1 MIPVPYRATMSSHGI
16 RPFVWMLCGC
26 GWFSAMSLLSSR
38 LGQAGV
44 AWQTL
49 ATARSCVAFLLS
61 LGVAAAL
68 GVRLVAVGP
77 RALWL
82 RSIAGSCSML
92 STFYALG
99 NLNASEV
106 LTLTNTFPV
115 WVALLSWPMT
125 GEKPTAGVWA
135 AVCIAV
141 VGVALAVY
149 PPEQVADTDRPFRLL
164 PALVAVAASF
174 FTALAM
180 LGLNRL
186 RAIAP
191 MAVVVH
197 FSAVS
202 TVFCGLAFVVF
213 DVRAGTDPFAS
224 AETTARLLGIGVSA
238 MVGQVFLTLAF
249 SRGTATKIAVV
260 GLSQVAMVMGFEA
273 AAGWKAFTPM
283 NLLGTLLILGP
294 TGWLMARDRKPRKQ
308 FQEPLPIE

>member
-1 MIPVPYRATMSSHGI
+1 
-16 RPFVWMLCGC
+16 MLCGC
-26 GWFSAMSLLSSR
+26 AWFSAMSLLSSR
-38 LGQAGV
+38 LGQEGC

-49 ATARSCVAFLLS
+49 ATARSGVAFLLS
-61 LGVAAAL
+61 LIVATIL
-68 GVRLVAVGP
+68 GVKLVAIGP

-115 WVALLSWPMT
+115 WVALLSWPMA
-125 GEKPTAGVWA
+125 GEKPTGGVWV
-135 AVCIAV
+135 AVCISV

-149 PPEQVADTDRPFRLL
+149 PPEQVNSTSRPFLLL
-164 PALVAVAASF
+164 PALVAVAASV

-202 TVFCGLAFVVF
+202 VVFCSLAFVLF
-213 DVRAGTDPFAS
+213 PLREGPNPFAS
-224 AETTARLLGIGVSA
+224 ADMTARLLGVGVA
-238 MVGQVFLTLAF
+238 ATIGQVFLTLAF
-249 SRGTATKIAVV
+249 SRGTATKISVV

-273 AAGWKAFTPM
+273 IAGWKVFTPM

-294 TGWLMARDRKPRKQ
+294 TAWLMSRERKPRKQ
-308 FQEPLPIE
+308 LQEPLPIE